1 MAKRGRLSAP
11 ISARASRLESRGS
24 RALGRRLPRGHG
36 RAHMAGAGHADNRL
50 MAVLPDEYS
59 RVNLSSDP
67 IYRYLHITKGGPG
80 GVPGRAAEQD
90 LVDSPWLQ
98 RLRRIHQLQSA
109 WWVFATAE
117 HSRFQH
123 ALGAMHL
130 AGEWARHLHPTL
142 SASCSGTPS
151 IALVE
156 ETMRMAGLLHD
167 VGHGPFGHFFDENYL
182 DTWGV
187 DHEVIG
193 RALITGPL
201 AGLIGE
207 LGASPSADFEPG
219 EGIDP
224 RWVAYLISARELDGF
239 SPPGWLAALQPAL
252 TGAFSAD
259 NMDYVPRDSY
269 ICGVSAGPVD
279 VQRIL
284 HYSFISERGL
294 TLHAHA
300 AEALY
305 MFLNSRLYLYHQ
317 VYFHRTV
324 RRIDLQLREV
334 FRPTLALLLGGNPLE
349 RLDSYQSLTEWSLLS
364 DVDRWAREGEGDRLE
379 LGRAWAAIVARKLK
393 WKLVYQGLSD
403 ARDVPAGAFR
413 VTRQEFASRI
423 RAQLPERLRAIE
435 FEVDVAAQESRAFN
449 PMTETA
455 DILFYEPLEG
465 SYQQSRVL
473 DIFKRLP
480 VRMALLRIFA

>member
-1 MAKRGRLSAP
+1 MADATS
-11 ISARASRLESRGS
+11 
-24 RALGRRLPRGHG
+24 
-36 RAHMAGAGHADNRL
+36 
-50 MAVLPDEYS
+50 EYS
-59 RVNLSSDP
+59 RVNLFSDP
-67 IYRYLHITKGGPG
+67 IYRYLRITKGGPG
-80 GVPGRAAEQD
+80 GVPGAASEQD
-90 LVDSPWLQ
+90 LIDAAWLQ

-130 AGEWARHLHPTL
+130 AGEWARHLYPTL
-142 SASCSGTPS
+142 RSSCADVPSA
-151 IALVE
+151 ALVE

-167 VGHGPFGHFFDENYL
+167 AGHGPFGHFFDENYL
-182 DTWGV
+182 DEWSL
-187 DHEVIG
+187 DHEMIG
-193 RALITGPL
+193 RALVLGPL
-201 AGLIGE
+201 ASLISG
-207 LGASPSADFEPG
+207 LGAAPAADFEPG
-219 EGIDP
+219 EEIDP
-224 RWVAYLISARELDGF
+224 RWVAYLISSADLEGYRA
-239 SPPGWLAALQPAL
+239 PGWLTALKPAMI
-252 TGAFSAD
+252 GPFSAD

-269 ICGVSAGPVD
+269 ICGVAAGPVD

-305 MFLNSRLYLYHQ
+305 MFLNARLYLYHQ

-349 RLDSYQSLTEWSLLS
+349 RLDAYQSLTEWSLLS
-364 DVDRWAREGEGDRLE
+364 DVDRWARIGKGERLE
-379 LGRAWAAIVARKLK
+379 LGQAWAAIVARKLK

-413 VTRQEFASRI
+413 VTRDEFASRI
-423 RAQLPERLRAIE
+423 RAQLPERLRGIE

-473 DIFKRLP
+473 DLFKRLP
-480 VRMALLRIFA
+480 VQMSLFRIFARDDAHSRELIAAANEVLFS

>member
-1 MAKRGRLSAP
+1 MEE
-11 ISARASRLESRGS
+11 ARS
-24 RALGRRLPRGHG
+24 
-36 RAHMAGAGHADNRL
+36 
-50 MAVLPDEYS
+50 EYS

-67 IYRYLHITKGGPG
+67 IYRYLRITKGGPG
-80 GVPGRAAEQD
+80 GVAGRASEQD

-130 AGEWARHLHPTL
+130 AGEWARHLY
-142 SASCSGTPS
+142 PS
-151 IALVE
+151 LKVACGDVPSPQLVE

-182 DTWGV
+182 DTWGI

-193 RALITGPL
+193 RALIVGPL
-201 AGLIGE
+201 GGLISD
-207 LGASPSADFEPG
+207 LGASPTADFVAG
-219 EGIDP
+219 ERIDP
-224 RWVAYLISARELDGF
+224 RWVAYLISSTDLEDF
-239 SPPGWLAALQPAL
+239 QPPPWLAALRPAMV
-252 TGAFSAD
+252 GAYSAD

-279 VQRIL
+279 VQRII

-294 TLHAHA
+294 TLHSHA

-334 FRPTLALLLGGNPLE
+334 FRPTVEHLLGGNPLTRLE
-349 RLDSYQSLTEWSLLS
+349 RYQALTEWSLLS
-364 DVDRWAREGEGDRLE
+364 DVDRWALGAGDAQRRQ
-379 LGRAWAAIVARKLK
+379 LGQAWADVVARKLK
-393 WKLVYQGLSD
+393 WKLIYQGHTD
-403 ARDVPAGAFR
+403 ARDIPTAALT
-413 VTRQEFASRI
+413 VTREQFAGELRDH
-423 RAQLPERLRAIE
+423 LPPRLRDVV

-455 DILFYEPLEG
+455 DILFYEPLEDR
-465 SYQQSRVL
+465 YRQSRVL
-473 DIFKRLP
+473 DLFRRLP
-480 VRMALLRIFA
+480 VRMALFRIFAHDETYRGELIKAANEVLGLAA

>member
-1 MAKRGRLSAP
+1 MDQ
-11 ISARASRLESRGS
+11 ARS
-24 RALGRRLPRGHG
+24 
-36 RAHMAGAGHADNRL
+36 
-50 MAVLPDEYS
+50 EYS

-67 IYRYLHITKGGPG
+67 IYRYLRITRGGPG
-80 GVPGRAAEQD
+80 GVAGEASEQD
-90 LVDSPWLQ
+90 LVDAAWLQ

-130 AGEWARHLHPTL
+130 AGEWAGHLYPSL
-142 SASCSGTPS
+142 VVSCPGTPS
-151 IALVE
+151 SQLVE

-182 DTWGV
+182 DTWGI
-187 DHEVIG
+187 DHEDIG

-201 AGLIGE
+201 ADLVGA
-207 LGASPSADFEPG
+207 LGASPTADFERG
-219 EGIDP
+219 ERIDP
-224 RWVAYLISARELDGF
+224 RWVAYLISSKELEDF
-239 SPPGWLAALQPAL
+239 QPPPWLVALRPAL
-252 TGAFSAD
+252 VGAYSAD

-279 VQRIL
+279 VQRII

-294 TLHAHA
+294 TLHSHA

-334 FRPTLALLLGGNPLE
+334 FRPTLDLLLGGNPLQLLN
-349 RLDSYQSLTEWSLLS
+349 RYMPLTEWSLLS
-364 DVDRWAREGEGDRLE
+364 DVDRWAQGDGDGHRRE
-379 LGRAWAAIVARKLK
+379 LGLAWAAVVARRLK
-393 WKLVYQGLSD
+393 WKLIYQGHTD
-403 ARDVPAGAFR
+403 ARDIPTGALS
-413 VTRQEFASRI
+413 VTREQFAG
-423 RAQLPERLRAIE
+423 QLRDRLPSDLRNIV

-455 DILFYEPLEG
+455 DILFYDPLED
-465 SYQQSRVL
+465 SYRQSRVL
-473 DIFKRLP
+473 DLFKRLP
-480 VRMALLRIFA
+480 VRMALFRIFAHDETHRRELIKAANEVLGLTV

>member
-1 MAKRGRLSAP
+1 MDQ
-11 ISARASRLESRGS
+11 ARS
-24 RALGRRLPRGHG
+24 
-36 RAHMAGAGHADNRL
+36 
-50 MAVLPDEYS
+50 EYS

-67 IYRYLHITKGGPG
+67 IYRYLRITRGGPG
-80 GVPGRAAEQD
+80 GVAGEASEQD
-90 LVDSPWLQ
+90 LVDAAWLQ

-130 AGEWARHLHPTL
+130 AGEWARHLYPSL
-142 SASCSGTPS
+142 AIMCPETPS
-151 IALVE
+151 AELVE

-182 DTWGV
+182 DTWGL
-187 DHEVIG
+187 DHEDVG
-193 RALITGPL
+193 RALITGSL
-201 AGLIGE
+201 ADLVGE
-207 LGASPSADFEPG
+207 LGASPTADFERG
-219 EGIDP
+219 ERIDP
-224 RWVAYLISARELDGF
+224 RWVAYLISSKELEDF
-239 SPPGWLAALQPAL
+239 QAPAWLAALRPAL
-252 TGAFSAD
+252 VGAYSAD

-279 VQRIL
+279 VQRII

-294 TLHAHA
+294 TLHSHA

-334 FRPTLALLLGGNPLE
+334 FRPTLDELLGGNPLE
-349 RLDSYQSLTEWSLLS
+349 RLDRYLGLTEWSLLS
-364 DVDRWAREGEGDRLE
+364 DVDRWAHGDRGHRRE
-379 LGRAWAAIVARKLK
+379 LGQAWAAVVARKLK
-393 WKLVYQGLSD
+393 WKLIYQGHSD
-403 ARDVPAGAFR
+403 ARDIPSGALS
-413 VTRQEFASRI
+413 VTREQFAR
-423 RAQLPERLRAIE
+423 QLRERLPSDLREIV

-455 DILFYEPLEG
+455 DILFYEPLEDA
-465 SYQQSRVL
+465 YRQSRVL
-473 DIFKRLP
+473 DLFRRLP
-480 VRMALLRIFA
+480 VRMALFRIFAHDETHRKELIRAANEVLGLSA

>member
-1 MAKRGRLSAP
+1 MADATT
-11 ISARASRLESRGS
+11 
-24 RALGRRLPRGHG
+24 
-36 RAHMAGAGHADNRL
+36 
-50 MAVLPDEYS
+50 EYS

-67 IYRYLHITKGGPG
+67 IYGYLRITKGGSG
-80 GVPGRAAEQD
+80 GVPGDVAEQD
-90 LVDSPWLQ
+90 LVDSAWLQ

-123 ALGAMHL
+123 SLGAMHL
-130 AGEWARHLHPTL
+130 AGEWARHLYPTL
-142 SASCSGTPS
+142 SASCKATPS
-151 IALVE
+151 VGLVE

-182 DTWGV
+182 DTWRI

-193 RALITGPL
+193 RSLITGDL
-201 AGLIGE
+201 AELIAG
-207 LGASPSADFEPG
+207 LGASPAADFEAG
-219 EGIDP
+219 EHIDP
-224 RWVAYLISARELDGF
+224 RWVAYLISSAELEGF
-239 SPPGWLAALQPAL
+239 EPPQWLAALKPAMV
-252 TGAFSAD
+252 GAYSAD

-269 ICGVSAGPVD
+269 ICGVAAGPVD

-284 HYSFISERGL
+284 HYSFISGRGL

-305 MFLNSRLYLYHQ
+305 MFLSARLYLYHQ

-334 FRPTLALLLGGNPLE
+334 FRPTLELVLGGNPLE
-349 RLDSYQSLTEWSLLS
+349 RMERFRMLTEWSLLS
-364 DVDRWAREGEGDRLE
+364 EVDGWATGDADRERRE
-379 LGRAWAAIVARKLK
+379 LGKAWADVVARKLK
-393 WKLVYQGLSD
+393 WKLIYQGHTD
-403 ARDVPAGAFR
+403 ARDIPSGALS
-413 VTRQEFASRI
+413 VTREQFAG
-423 RAQLPERLRAIE
+423 QLREKLPQRLRGIE

-455 DILFYEPLEG
+455 DILIYEPLEDR
-465 SYQQSRVL
+465 YRQSRVL
-473 DIFKRLP
+473 ELFRRLP
-480 VRMALLRIFA
+480 VRMALFRIFARDDAHSPELIKAANAVLATG

>member
-1 MAKRGRLSAP
+1 MDETRS
-11 ISARASRLESRGS
+11 
-24 RALGRRLPRGHG
+24 
-36 RAHMAGAGHADNRL
+36 
-50 MAVLPDEYS
+50 EYS

-67 IYRYLHITKGGPG
+67 IYRYLRITRGGPG
-80 GVPGRAAEQD
+80 GVKGGAAEQD
-90 LVDSPWLQ
+90 LVDVAWLQ

-130 AGEWARHLHPTL
+130 AGEWTRHLY
-142 SASCSGTPS
+142 PS
-151 IALVE
+151 LKVVHRDVPSPQLVE

-182 DTWGV
+182 DTWAI

-193 RALITGPL
+193 RELITGPL
-201 AGLIGE
+201 ADLLGE

-219 EGIDP
+219 ERVDP
-224 RWVAYLISARELDGF
+224 RWVAYLISAREMAGF
-239 SPPGWLAALQPAL
+239 DPPPWLQVLRPAL
-252 TGAFSAD
+252 VGAFSAD

-294 TLHAHA
+294 TLHSHA

-305 MFLNSRLYLYHQ
+305 MFLNARLYLYSQ

-334 FRPTLALLLGGNPLE
+334 FRPTLELLLGGNPLD
-349 RLDSYQSLTEWSLLS
+349 RLDRYLDLTEWSLLS
-364 DVDRWAREGEGDRLE
+364 DVDRWARQGDDDGRRRE
-379 LGRAWAAIVARKLK
+379 LGQAWADVVARKLR
-393 WKLVYQGLSD
+393 WKLIYQGNIEAHEAPS
-403 ARDVPAGAFR
+403 GALAL
-413 VTRQEFASRI
+413 TRAEFARQI
-423 RAQLPERLRAIE
+423 RERLPQRLRDIV

-449 PMTETA
+449 PINETA
-455 DILFYEPLEG
+455 DILIYEPLEDR
-465 SYQQSRVL
+465 YQQSRVL
-473 DIFKRLP
+473 DLFRRLP
-480 VRMALLRIFA
+480 VRMALFRIFAHDEAHRRELIAAANEVLGLTA

>member
-1 MAKRGRLSAP
+1 MADATG
-11 ISARASRLESRGS
+11 
-24 RALGRRLPRGHG
+24 
-36 RAHMAGAGHADNRL
+36 
-50 MAVLPDEYS
+50 EYS
-59 RVNLSSDP
+59 RVNLFSDP
-67 IYRYLHITKGGPG
+67 IYRYLRITKGGPG
-80 GVPGRAAEQD
+80 GVPGASSEQD
-90 LVDSPWLQ
+90 LIDAAWLQ

-142 SASCSGTPS
+142 QASCGDVPS
-151 IALVE
+151 PALVE

-182 DTWGV
+182 DTWSL

-193 RALITGPL
+193 RALVTGPL
-201 AGLIGE
+201 AELIGG
-207 LGASPSADFEPG
+207 LGAAPAADFEPG
-219 EGIDP
+219 ERIDP
-224 RWVAYLISARELDGF
+224 RWIAFLISPAELEGF
-239 SPPGWLAALQPAL
+239 RPPAWLSALKPAMV
-252 TGAFSAD
+252 GPFSAD

-269 ICGVSAGPVD
+269 ICGVAAGPVD

-284 HYSFISERGL
+284 HYSYISERGL
-294 TLHAHA
+294 TLHAHG

-305 MFLNSRLYLYHQ
+305 MFLNARLYLYHQ

-334 FRPTLALLLGGNPLE
+334 FRPTLDLLLGGNPLE
-349 RLDSYQSLTEWSLLS
+349 RLDAYQSLTEWSLLS
-364 DVDRWAREGEGDRLE
+364 DVDGWARDGEGERRE
-379 LGRAWAAIVARKLK
+379 LGQAWAAIVARKLK

-403 ARDVPAGAFR
+403 ARDLPAGALR
-413 VTRQEFASRI
+413 VSRQEFAAGI
-423 RAQLPERLRAIE
+423 RAKLPERLRDIE

-449 PMTETA
+449 PMAETA

-465 SYQQSRVL
+465 TFQLSRVL
-473 DIFKRLP
+473 DLFRRLP
-480 VRMALLRIFA
+480 VQMSLFRIFARDDSHRRELIAAANEVLST

>member
-1 MAKRGRLSAP
+1 
-11 ISARASRLESRGS
+11 
-24 RALGRRLPRGHG
+24 
-36 RAHMAGAGHADNRL
+36 
-50 MAVLPDEYS
+50 
-59 RVNLSSDP
+59 
-67 IYRYLHITKGGPG
+67 
-80 GVPGRAAEQD
+80 VPGRSAEQD

-182 DTWGV
+182 DTWGI
-187 DHEVIG
+187 DHEVVG

-201 AGLIGE
+201 AELIEG
-207 LGASPSADFEPG
+207 LGASPTADFEAG
-219 EGIDP
+219 ERIDP
-224 RWVAYLISARELDGF
+224 RWVAYLIASPELQGF
-239 SPPGWLAALQPAL
+239 EAPAWLAALKPAMV
-252 TGAFSAD
+252 GAYSAD

-269 ICGVSAGPVD
+269 ICGVAAGPVD
-279 VQRIL
+279 IQRIL

-305 MFLNSRLYLYHQ
+305 MFLSSRLYLYEQ

-334 FRPTLALLLGGNPLE
+334 FRPTVELILSGNPLE
-349 RLDSYQSLTEWSLLS
+349 RLDQYLTFTEWALLS
-364 DVDRWAREGEGDRLE
+364 EVSRWALGEGDARKRE
-379 LGRAWAAIVARKLK
+379 LGKAWSEVVERKLK
-393 WKLVYQGLSD
+393 WRLLYQGHTD
-403 ARDVPAGAFR
+403 AVDAGAALGVSR
-413 VTRQEFASRI
+413 AEFARMI
-423 RAQLPERLRAIE
+423 RERLPARTRSIE

-449 PMTETA
+449 PLNETS
-455 DILFYEPLEG
+455 DILLYDPLEDRF
-465 SYQQSRVL
+465 QQSQVL
-473 DIFKRLP
+473 DLFRRLP
-480 VRMALLRIFA
+480 VRMTLFRIFARDTAHSRELIAAANAVLGATT

>member
-1 MAKRGRLSAP
+1 MA
-11 ISARASRLESRGS
+11 E
-24 RALGRRLPRGHG
+24 LP
-36 RAHMAGAGHADNRL
+36 
-50 MAVLPDEYS
+50 VEYS

-67 IYRYLHITKGGPG
+67 IYRYLRITRGGPG
-80 GVPGRAAEQD
+80 GVPGQSSEQD
-90 LVDSPWLQ
+90 LVDSAWLQ

-130 AGEWARHLHPTL
+130 AGEWARHLHSTL
-142 SASCSGTPS
+142 AASCSGTPS
-151 IALVE
+151 SALVE

-182 DTWGV
+182 DTWKI
-187 DHEVIG
+187 DHEIIG
-193 RALITGPL
+193 RTLITGPL
-201 AGLIGE
+201 AELVAG
-207 LGASPSADFEPG
+207 LGASPHADFEEG
-219 EGIDP
+219 ERIDP
-224 RWVAYLISARELDGF
+224 RWVAYLIAAADLDGF
-239 SPPGWLAALQPAL
+239 VAPSWLAALKPAL
-252 TGAFSAD
+252 VGAYSAD

-269 ICGVSAGPVD
+269 ICGVASGPVD

-305 MFLNSRLYLYHQ
+305 MFLSARLYLYSQ

-334 FRPTLALLLGGNPLE
+334 FRPTVALLLGGNPLE
-349 RLDSYQSLTEWSLLS
+349 RLDQYLMFTEWALLS
-364 DVDRWAREGEGDRLE
+364 EVNRWALGEGDAQRVE
-379 LGRAWAAIVARKLK
+379 LGRAWADVVARKLK
-393 WKLVYQGLSD
+393 WKLIYQGHSD
-403 ARDVPAGAFR
+403 AAGTAADALNVTRLQFARMLRDRLPAGAR
-413 VTRQEFASRI
+413 D
-423 RAQLPERLRAIE
+423 IE

-449 PMTETA
+449 PMNETA
-455 DILFYEPLEG
+455 DILLYDPLEDR
-465 SYQQSRVL
+465 YQQSRVL
-473 DIFKRLP
+473 DLFRRLP
-480 VRMALLRIFA
+480 VRMTLFRIFARDSVHSRELIAAANEVLGATG

>member
-1 MAKRGRLSAP
+1 M
-11 ISARASRLESRGS
+11 
-24 RALGRRLPRGHG
+24 
-36 RAHMAGAGHADNRL
+36 
-50 MAVLPDEYS
+50 
-59 RVNLSSDP
+59 
-67 IYRYLHITKGGPG
+67 PG
-80 GVPGRAAEQD
+80 QAAEQD
-90 LVDSPWLQ
+90 LVDAAWLQ

-130 AGEWARHLHPTL
+130 AGEWARHLYSSLKVACPDAP
-142 SASCSGTPS
+142 SAQ
-151 IALVE
+151 LVE

-182 DTWGV
+182 DTWDL
-187 DHEVIG
+187 DHEDVG
-193 RALITGPL
+193 RALVTGAL
-201 AGLIGE
+201 ADQVAE
-207 LGASPSADFEPG
+207 LGASPTADFERG
-219 EGIDP
+219 ERVDP
-224 RWVAYLISARELDGF
+224 RWVAYLISSRELDGF
-239 SPPGWLAALQPAL
+239 EPPKWLAALRPAL
-252 TGAFSAD
+252 VGAFSAD

-269 ICGVSAGPVD
+269 ICGVAAGPVD
-279 VQRIL
+279 VQRIV

-294 TLHAHA
+294 TLHAHG

-334 FRPTLALLLGGNPLE
+334 FRPTLELLLGGNPLE
-349 RLDSYQSLTEWSLLS
+349 RVDRFQALTEWSLLS
-364 DVDRWAREGEGDRLE
+364 DVDRWAHGDGDPARRE
-379 LGRAWAAIVARKLK
+379 LGQAWAAVVARKLK
-393 WKLVYQGLSD
+393 WRLIYQGHTD
-403 ARDVPAGAFR
+403 ARDIPPQALS
-413 VTRQEFASRI
+413 VTRQEFAQQI
-423 RAQLPERLRAIE
+423 REHLPAKLGHIE

-465 SYQQSRVL
+465 RYQQSRVL
-473 DIFKRLP
+473 DLFRRLP
-480 VRMALLRIFA
+480 VRMALFRIFARDETHRRELIKAANEVLGLAST

>member
-1 MAKRGRLSAP
+1 MTL
-11 ISARASRLESRGS
+11 
-24 RALGRRLPRGHG
+24 LP
-36 RAHMAGAGHADNRL
+36 A
-50 MAVLPDEYS
+50 EYS
-59 RVNLSSDP
+59 RTNLSSDP
-67 IYRYLHITKGGPG
+67 IYRYLRITKGGPG
-80 GVPGRAAEQD
+80 GVPGASAEQD
-90 LVDSPWLQ
+90 LVDSAWLQ

-130 AGEWARHLHPTL
+130 AGEWARHLYPSL
-142 SASCSGTPS
+142 AACCPGTPS
-151 IALVE
+151 RAVVE

-182 DTWGV
+182 DTWGI

-201 AGLIGE
+201 ADLVAG
-207 LGASPSADFEPG
+207 LGASPNADFEPR
-219 EGIDP
+219 EHIDP
-224 RWVAYLISARELDGF
+224 RWVAYLIAGPDLAGF
-239 SPPGWLAALQPAL
+239 VVPPWLAALKPAL
-252 TGAFSAD
+252 VGAYSAD

-269 ICGVSAGPVD
+269 ICGVAAGPVD
-279 VQRIL
+279 VLRIL

-305 MFLNSRLYLYHQ
+305 MFLSARLYLYHQ

-334 FRPTLALLLGGNPLE
+334 FRPTVELVLGGNPLE
-349 RLDSYQSLTEWSLLS
+349 RLDDYLMFTEWALLTE
-364 DVDRWAREGEGDRLE
+364 VNRWALDEGDSRRRE
-379 LGRAWAAIVARKLK
+379 LGRAWADVVARKLK
-393 WKLVYQGLSD
+393 WRLIYQGHTDAVDVSSPALSIS
-403 ARDVPAGAFR
+403 RE
-413 VTRQEFASRI
+413 EFARMI
-423 RAQLPERLRAIE
+423 RDRLPAKLRDIE

-449 PMTETA
+449 PITETA
-455 DILFYEPLEG
+455 DILLYDPLEDR
-465 SYQQSRVL
+465 YQQSRVL
-473 DIFKRLP
+473 DLFRRLP
-480 VRMALLRIFA
+480 VRMTLFRIFARDTGHGRELIKAANEVLGATTN

>member
-1 MAKRGRLSAP
+1 VDE
-11 ISARASRLESRGS
+11 ARS
-24 RALGRRLPRGHG
+24 
-36 RAHMAGAGHADNRL
+36 
-50 MAVLPDEYS
+50 EYS

-67 IYRYLHITKGGPG
+67 IYRYLRITKGGPG
-80 GVPGRAAEQD
+80 GVAGEASEQD
-90 LVDSPWLQ
+90 LVDAAWVQ

-130 AGEWARHLHPTL
+130 AGEWTRHLY
-142 SASCSGTPS
+142 PS
-151 IALVE
+151 LNVVVRALPSPQLVE
-156 ETMRMAGLLHD
+156 ETMRIAGLLHD

-182 DTWGV
+182 DTWDI

-193 RALITGPL
+193 RELITGPL
-201 AGLIGE
+201 AGIVGE
-207 LGASPSADFEPG
+207 LGASPTADFERG
-219 EGIDP
+219 ERIDP
-224 RWVAYLISARELDGF
+224 RWVAYLISSREMEGF
-239 SPPGWLAALQPAL
+239 EPPTWLELLRPAL
-252 TGAFSAD
+252 IGPFSAD

-279 VQRIL
+279 VERIV

-305 MFLNSRLYLYHQ
+305 MFLNARLYLYSQ

-334 FRPTLALLLGGNPLE
+334 FRPTLELLLGGNPLQ
-349 RLDSYQSLTEWSLLS
+349 RLDRYQSLTEWSLLS
-364 DVDRWAREGEGDRLE
+364 DVDQWSRGDGERGE
-379 LGRAWAAIVARKLK
+379 LGQAWAAVVARKLK
-393 WKLVYQGLSD
+393 WKLIYQGNIE
-403 ARDVPAGAFR
+403 ARDVPTGALAM
-413 VTRQEFASRI
+413 TREQFAR
-423 RAQLPERLRAIE
+423 QLRERLPAGLRDIV

-455 DILFYEPLEG
+455 DILFYEPLEDR
-465 SYQQSRVL
+465 YRQSRVL
-473 DIFKRLP
+473 DLFRRLP
-480 VRMALLRIFA
+480 VRMALFRIFAHDETHRKELIDAANQVLGLTG

>member
-1 MAKRGRLSAP
+1 MTL
-11 ISARASRLESRGS
+11 
-24 RALGRRLPRGHG
+24 
-36 RAHMAGAGHADNRL
+36 
-50 MAVLPDEYS
+50 LPDEYS

-67 IYRYLHITKGGPG
+67 IYRYLRITKGGPG
-80 GVPGRAAEQD
+80 GVPGRSAEQD

-182 DTWGV
+182 DTWGI
-187 DHEVIG
+187 DHEVVG

-201 AGLIGE
+201 AALVEG
-207 LGASPSADFEPG
+207 LGASPTANFEAG
-219 EGIDP
+219 ERIDP
-224 RWVAYLISARELDGF
+224 RWVAYLIASPELQGF
-239 SPPGWLAALQPAL
+239 EAPAWLVALKPAMV
-252 TGAFSAD
+252 GAYSAD

-269 ICGVSAGPVD
+269 ICGVAAGPVD
-279 VQRIL
+279 IQRIL

-305 MFLNSRLYLYHQ
+305 MFLSSRLYLYEQ

-334 FRPTLALLLGGNPLE
+334 FRPTVELILSGNPLE
-349 RLDSYQSLTEWSLLS
+349 RLDQYLTFTEWALLS
-364 DVDRWAREGEGDRLE
+364 EVSRWALGEGDARKRE
-379 LGRAWAAIVARKLK
+379 LGKAWSEVVERKLK
-393 WKLVYQGLSD
+393 WRLLYQGHTD
-403 ARDVPAGAFR
+403 AVDAGAALGVSR
-413 VTRQEFASRI
+413 AEFARLI
-423 RAQLPERLRAIE
+423 RERLPARTRSIE

-449 PMTETA
+449 PLNETS
-455 DILFYEPLEG
+455 DILLYDPLEDRF
-465 SYQQSRVL
+465 QQSQVL
-473 DIFKRLP
+473 DLFRRLP
-480 VRMALLRIFA
+480 VRMTLFRIFARDTAHSRELIAAANAVLGATT

>member
-1 MAKRGRLSAP
+1 VAE
-11 ISARASRLESRGS
+11 ARS
-24 RALGRRLPRGHG
+24 
-36 RAHMAGAGHADNRL
+36 
-50 MAVLPDEYS
+50 EYS

-67 IYRYLHITKGGPG
+67 IYRYLRITKGGPG
-80 GVPGRAAEQD
+80 GVPGQAAEQD
-90 LVDSPWLQ
+90 LVDAAWLQ

-130 AGEWARHLHPTL
+130 AGEWAKHLHPSL
-142 SASCSGTPS
+142 KVACDETPS
-151 IALVE
+151 EPVVE

-182 DTWGV
+182 DTWGI

-193 RALITGPL
+193 RALIMGPL
-201 AGLIGE
+201 AELISA
-207 LGASPSADFEPG
+207 LGASPTADFESG
-219 EGIDP
+219 ERIDP
-224 RWVAYLISARELDGF
+224 RWVAYLISSADLEGF
-239 SPPGWLAALQPAL
+239 QPPAWLAVLRPAMV
-252 TGAFSAD
+252 GAFSAD

-269 ICGVSAGPVD
+269 ICGVSTGPVD

-294 TLHAHA
+294 TLHSHG

-305 MFLNSRLYLYHQ
+305 MFLNARLYLYHQ

-334 FRPTLALLLGGNPLE
+334 FRPTLDVLLGGNPLQL
-349 RLDSYQSLTEWSLLS
+349 LDRFEALTEWSLLS
-364 DVDRWAREGEGDRLE
+364 DVDRWARGDGDATQRD
-379 LGRAWAAIVARKLK
+379 LGDAWAAVVARKLK
-393 WKLVYQGLSD
+393 WRLIYQGHTD
-403 ARDVPAGAFR
+403 ARDIPIGALS
-413 VTRQEFASRI
+413 VTRQQFAHELRDRLPKQI
-423 RAQLPERLRAIE
+423 RDIE

-455 DILFYEPLEG
+455 DILFYEPLEDR
-465 SYQQSRVL
+465 YQQSRVL
-473 DIFKRLP
+473 DLFKRLP
-480 VRMALLRIFA
+480 VRMALFRIFARDEQHRHELIKAANEVLGLPV

>member
-1 MAKRGRLSAP
+1 MDE
-11 ISARASRLESRGS
+11 ARS
-24 RALGRRLPRGHG
+24 
-36 RAHMAGAGHADNRL
+36 
-50 MAVLPDEYS
+50 EYS

-67 IYRYLHITKGGPG
+67 IYRYLRITKGGPG
-80 GVPGRAAEQD
+80 GVKGGAAEQD
-90 LVDSPWLQ
+90 LVDAAWLQ

-130 AGEWARHLHPTL
+130 AGEWARHLY
-142 SASCSGTPS
+142 PS
-151 IALVE
+151 LKVACRDVPSSPLVE

-182 DTWGV
+182 DTWGI

-193 RALITGPL
+193 RELITGPL
-201 AGLIGE
+201 ADVIGE
-207 LGASPSADFEPG
+207 LGASPTADFEAG
-219 EGIDP
+219 ERIDP
-224 RWVAYLISARELDGF
+224 RWVAYLISSNEMEGF
-239 SPPGWLAALQPAL
+239 QPPPWLAVLRPAL
-252 TGAFSAD
+252 VGPFSAD

-279 VQRIL
+279 VQRII

-317 VYFHRTV
+317 IYFHRTV

-334 FRPTLALLLGGNPLE
+334 FRPTLELLLGGNPLD
-349 RLDSYQSLTEWSLLS
+349 RLDRYIELTEWSLLS
-364 DVDRWAREGEGDRLE
+364 DVDRWAHGEPNGQRRE
-379 LGRAWAAIVARKLK
+379 LGQAWAAVVARKLK
-393 WKLVYQGLSD
+393 WRLIYQGHTD
-403 ARDVPAGAFR
+403 ARDIPAAALS
-413 VTRQEFASRI
+413 VTREQFAS
-423 RAQLPERLRAIE
+423 ELREHLRPNLRDIV

-455 DILFYEPLEG
+455 DILFYEPLEDR
-465 SYQQSRVL
+465 YRQSRVL
-473 DIFKRLP
+473 DLFRRLP
-480 VRMALLRIFA
+480 VRMALFRIFAHDETHRQELIKAANEVLGLS